1 MRKRSAFL
9 VLGLLMPAALSLTSC
24 MDRVKELY
32 GEDEYLRGSLV
43 DYYFTGR
50 NDFED
55 KVVMA
60 NDVLP
65 PVVDKDG
72 YALGD
77 LDKEVAGR
85 PSPREMFP
93 EWFSWMPEGGTISAY
108 HAEAHPME
116 QSYLGR
122 DFGRTASMSARDP
135 SFADGI
141 ASRIYDGQLSCHTY
155 HSKAFLNLDESGMAL
170 MFPHEIEDPGDGI
183 LLSLRGGSD
192 VGGARDVSLRIAL
205 TLYFG
210 FGDMDNYFAET
221 VVLDDVSLHTNDGGE
236 NVAFLGVPLDQFS
249 KTGSIAGFGISYEY
263 LEDPASSEYEIS
275 ANAEEDT
282 EGHFGL
288 LLYEFTLP
296 GWTLEIF

>member
-1 MRKRSAFL
+1 MNKRNGTLLALSLL
-9 VLGLLMPAALSLTSC
+9 VPALSLTSC

-32 GEDEYLRGSLV
+32 GEDDYLRGTLV

-50 NDFED
+50 NDFAD

-65 PVVDKDG
+65 PVAGEEG

-93 EWFSWMPEGGTISAY
+93 EWFSWIPEDGTISAY
-108 HAEAHPME
+108 HAEARPME
-116 QSYLGR
+116 QSYLGK
-122 DFGRTASMSARDP
+122 DFGRTASMNAKDP

-155 HSKAFLNLDESGMAL
+155 HSKAFLNLDESGMSL
-170 MFPHEIEDPGDGI
+170 MFPHAIEDPGDGI
-183 LLSLRGGSD
+183 LMSLRGGSD
-192 VGGARDVSLRIAL
+192 VGGARDVSLEVAL
-205 TLYFG
+205 TLYFDLG
-210 FGDMDNYFAET
+210 EGTYFSDS
-221 VVLDDVSLHTNDGGE
+221 VVLENVLLHTNDGGE
-236 NVAFLGVPLDQFS
+236 NVSFLAVPLDLFAS
-249 KTGSIAGFGISYEY
+249 TGPLAGFGISYKY
-263 LEDPASSEYEIS
+263 QEDPASSEFVIS
-275 ANAEEDT
+275 ANAEEKT

-288 LLYEFTLP
+288 LLYEVTLP
-296 GWTLEIF
+296 GWTLGIS